1 MSNTDGKPFIP
12 CTSSRPSGVAKDERN
27 FVGSAAVELTQLTRD
42 LFWQAVAL
50 LTDKKRRDSKTTWLK
65 PGLVARVRYL
75 KGSSGLRHATVMRL
89 ETGRALM
96 KLVDAVAGKSLKPK
110 KGKEPA

>member
-1 MSNTDGKPFIP
+1 M
-12 CTSSRPSGVAKDERN
+12 
-27 FVGSAAVELTQLTRD
+27 ELTQLTRD

-75 KGSSGLRHATVMRL
+75 KGSSGLQHATVMRFWM